1 MYSKKHTKFILSFIC
16 ITLFIFI
23 IIPLLTSNQRSDIYI
38 NNYNVSEDG
47 KEITLNISLTNSS
60 GYIGYMDTH
69 EKDDSKYISF
79 YSTLGVN
86 NKLGSKNNFKMDI
99 SLSCNKIY
107 LDEGNG
113 NYKLLL
119 TKDKNTNEWLLL
131 N

>member
-1 MYSKKHTKFILSFIC
+1 MYLKKHTKFILSFIC

-23 IIPLLTSNQRSDIYI
+23 ILLLLTVNQRNDIYI
-38 NNYNVSEDG
+38 NNYTVSEDG
-47 KEITLNISLTNSS
+47 KEITLDISLTNSS

-69 EKDDSKYISF
+69 EKDDRKYISF
-79 YSTLGVN
+79 YSTFGVN
-86 NKLGSKNNFKMDI
+86 NKLGSKNNFKIDLN
-99 SLSCNKIY
+99 LSCNKIY

-119 TKDKNTNEWLLL
+119 QKDENTNEWLLL